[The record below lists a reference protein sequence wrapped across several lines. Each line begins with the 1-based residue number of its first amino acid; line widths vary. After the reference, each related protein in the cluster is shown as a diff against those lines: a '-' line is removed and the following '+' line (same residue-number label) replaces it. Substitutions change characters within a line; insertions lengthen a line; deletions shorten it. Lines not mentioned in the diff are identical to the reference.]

1 MMPARSKIVLVSA
14 AAVLSAAIA
23 VAGVLLVVGDDGPQY
38 EGFDPGDPPIT
49 HEAAERE
56 LGGALAVG
64 YNRGNSDV
72 ALRVNGYPITTAEV
86 LEERARAELGIEN
99 LREVVSRIEREG
111 VPHVNTPRGD
121 YFFETDGV
129 STVPADVGEMYTHLL
144 AVAEKY
150 GPDTMAL
157 YYIVTSNM
165 ALAHAI
171 EAGHSITDAEVEA
184 HVEEYR
190 EHLRKSLE
198 PDDPDDNTTYGRD
211 YRMEE
216 YMKGVG
222 EETFWNDIL
231 PERMFRTYTMSPWRL
246 EHLSGI
252 DSSRRDERHQALRS
266 LHEDLLASVTLEF
279 TKHYKLD
286 ASLEDARAYQQEREA
301 REQ

>member
-1 MMPARSKIVLVSA
+1 MAVARSKIVLVTA
-14 AAVLSAAIA
+14 AAALSAAIA
-23 VAGVLLVVGDDGPQY
+23 VAGVLLLVRDDGSKY
-38 EGFDPGDPPIT
+38 KGFDAGDPPIT
-49 HEAAERE
+49 HADAGRA

-64 YNRGNSDV
+64 YNKGSSNV

-86 LEERARAELGIEN
+86 SAEKEGAVASIEN
-99 LREVVSRIEREG
+99 MRDAVSRIEREG

-121 YFFETDGV
+121 YYYGTDGV
-129 STVPADVGEMYTHLL
+129 STIPADLGEIVAHQL

-157 YYIVTSNM
+157 AHIVTSNM

-171 EAGHSITDAEVEA
+171 EAGHSITDAEVET

-231 PERMFRTYTMSPWRL
+231 PERMFRTYTMIPWRL
-246 EHLSGI
+246 EQLAGPYSTN
-252 DSSRRDERHQALRS
+252 DERRQASDALYEYLIS
-266 LHEDLLASVTLEF
+266 SVKVEF
-279 TKHYKLD
+279 TEHYDLD
-286 ASLEDARAYQQEREA
+286 ASLEDVLAYQREL
-301 REQ
+301 E